1 MTAVDFGTAVG
12 EGRLIR
18 HRVPALA
25 LVLLVAGGCGRE
37 EPRGGTTSAQPS
49 SEAPPPASSAAAPP
63 ASAAPTPTN
72 ATASPA
78 VRVTVARS
86 TAHDAILADGRGR
99 SLYLLEEDPAGGSR
113 CTEMC
118 AVVWP
123 PYLASGG
130 APAADSGVRAS
141 LLGTLTRPG
150 GGTQVSYAGR
160 ALYYYIG
167 DARPGDTRGQHV
179 EDSWGEWYLVRPDG
193 AEVRAPDRDRGGR
206 RGRGGRDDR

>member
-1 MTAVDFGTAVG
+1 MIARRTMVT
-12 EGRLIR
+12 
-18 HRVPALA
+18 

-37 EPRGGTTSAQPS
+37 EPRGGTTTAQPS
-49 SEAPPPASSAAAPP
+49 SGASLSASSAASAPT
-63 ASAAPTPTN
+63 SAARTATS

-78 VRVTVARS
+78 VRVSVALS
-86 TAHDAILADGRGR
+86 TAYGPVLADGRGR
-99 SLYLLEEDPAGGSR
+99 SLYLLEEDPASGSR

-130 APAADSGVRAS
+130 APVADSGVQTA

-150 GGTQVSYAGR
+150 GGTQVSYAGQ

-193 AEVRAPDRDRGGR
+193 GEVRTGDREGGGR
-206 RGRGGRDDR
+206 RGRDRRDDR

>member
-1 MTAVDFGTAVG
+1 MPLA
-12 EGRLIR
+12 R
-18 HRVPALA
+18 PALV
-25 LVLLVAGGCGRE
+25 LMLLVAGGCDRA
-37 EPRGGTTSAQPS
+37 EPPGGTTTAQPS
-49 SEAPPPASSAAAPP
+49 SGATPSASSAPDAAPSP
-63 ASAAPTPTN
+63 APTASK
-72 ATASPA
+72 ATASLA

-86 TAHDAILADGRGR
+86 TAHGAILSDGRGR
-99 SLYLLEEDPAGGSR
+99 SLYLLEKDPAGGSR

-130 APAADSGVRAS
+130 APVADSGVQAT
-141 LLGTLTRPG
+141 LLGTLARPG

-193 AEVRAPDRDRGGR
+193 GEVRTADRERGNR
-206 RGRGGRDDR
+206 RGRDRRDDR

>member
-1 MTAVDFGTAVG
+1 MLIAVG
-12 EGRLIR
+12 
-18 HRVPALA
+18 
-25 LVLLVAGGCGRE
+25 CDRE
-37 EPRGGTTSAQPS
+37 EPRGGTKTAQPS
-49 SEAPPPASSAAAPP
+49 TGANPSTSSTPAPAAAAP
-63 ASAAPTPTN
+63 ATTN

-86 TAHDAILADGRGR
+86 TAHGSILADGRGR
-99 SLYLLEEDPAGGSR
+99 SLYLLEEDPAGASR

-130 APAADSGVRAS
+130 APVADSGVQAG
-141 LLGTLTRPG
+141 LLGTLARPG

-193 AEVRAPDRDRGGR
+193 GEVRPADRERGER
-206 RGRGGRDDR
+206 RGRDRRDDR